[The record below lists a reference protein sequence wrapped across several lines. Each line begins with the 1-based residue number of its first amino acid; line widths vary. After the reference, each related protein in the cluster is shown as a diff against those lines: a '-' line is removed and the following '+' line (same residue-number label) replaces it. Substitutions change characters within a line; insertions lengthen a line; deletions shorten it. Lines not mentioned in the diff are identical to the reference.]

1 MNLVIPKNI
10 IYMLKGLPAS
20 GKSTYAENMVN
31 VKRVSKDD
39 LRTMI
44 DGGEYTKENEMFVL
58 DVRNYLV
65 GRALELGF
73 DVVVDDTNL
82 NPAHEEALRDL
93 AEIHLS
99 HVEVFEMDTSLDEC
113 IKRDA
118 NRPNSIGEDVIRGM
132 AAKYGVAGP
141 VEDKRDE

>member
-1 MNLVIPKNI
+1 MNKIIPKNI

-20 GKSTYAENMVN
+20 GKRTYAENMVN

-39 LRTMI
+39 LRAMI
-44 DGGEYTKENEMFVL
+44 DNGKYTKENEMFIL

-82 NPAHEEALRDL
+82 NPEHEKALRDL
-93 AEIHLS
+93 AEVYYS
-99 HVEVFEMDTSLDEC
+99 HVEVFEMDTSLEEC

-118 NRPNSIGEDVIRGM
+118 NRPNSVGEDVIRNL
-132 AAKYGVAGP
+132 AEKYL
-141 VEDKRDE
+141 